1 MSAILDGVTAAR
13 PPCVLV
19 VGLDCLSPDL
29 VFDRYREQLPAFA
42 ALMRQGTWGR
52 LRSTDPPI
60 TIPAWT
66 CMMTGVPASRLGL
79 YGFRHRRLG
88 SYVEKYLANAT
99 HVRVPRVWDV
109 LSRAGHSV
117 GVLGVPQTWPPAPV
131 NGFLVSD
138 APAAGSAAFTF
149 PAELEAEIE
158 RAVGR
163 YRFDVEG
170 FRMADPDRVLD
181 AIRAITCQR
190 FELFRALSASRGGD
204 FLMMADMGPD
214 RIHHLFYRHCD
225 PAHPRH
231 RPGHRHTDV
240 VLDFYRLL
248 DAELA
253 RTLQGVP
260 AECHVLV
267 VSDHG
272 AQPMLGGFCLNDWL
286 IARGWLRLK
295 QPVPAVRDFH
305 EGLVDWP
312 NTRAWA
318 WGGHCGRI
326 FLNLRGR
333 EPDGTVAPEQ
343 ASAVLDEIAQA
354 LEAQQDPSGR
364 LMGNRVLRLGGP
376 ELPDPAGDPPD
387 LLVYL
392 GDMRWRARGSIGH
405 TDIFQQENDTG
416 ADDASHHPM
425 GVFIHRGPGRPQGHR
440 AGLRLL
446 DVAPTILSW
455 FGLASVDGCEG
466 RVLDL

>member
-1 MSAILDGVTAAR
+1 
-13 PPCVLV
+13 
-19 VGLDCLSPDL
+19 
-29 VFDRYREQLPAFA
+29 
-42 ALMRQGTWGR
+42 
-52 LRSTDPPI
+52 
-60 TIPAWT
+60 
-66 CMMTGVPASRLGL
+66 
-79 YGFRHRRLG
+79 
-88 SYVEKYLANAT
+88 
-99 HVRVPRVWDV
+99 
-109 LSRAGHSV
+109 
-117 GVLGVPQTWPPAPV
+117 
-131 NGFLVSD
+131 
-138 APAAGSAAFTF
+138 
-149 PAELEAEIE
+149 
-158 RAVGR
+158 
-163 YRFDVEG
+163 
-170 FRMADPDRVLD
+170 
-181 AIRAITCQR
+181 
-190 FELFRALSASRGGD
+190 
-204 FLMMADMGPD
+204 MMADMGPD

-392 GDMRWRARGSIGH
+392 GDMRWRALGSIGH

>member
-1 MSAILDGVTAAR
+1 
-13 PPCVLV
+13 
-19 VGLDCLSPDL
+19 
-29 VFDRYREQLPAFA
+29 
-42 ALMRQGTWGR
+42 
-52 LRSTDPPI
+52 
-60 TIPAWT
+60 
-66 CMMTGVPASRLGL
+66 
-79 YGFRHRRLG
+79 
-88 SYVEKYLANAT
+88 
-99 HVRVPRVWDV
+99 
-109 LSRAGHSV
+109 
-117 GVLGVPQTWPPAPV
+117 
-131 NGFLVSD
+131 
-138 APAAGSAAFTF
+138 
-149 PAELEAEIE
+149 
-158 RAVGR
+158 VGR

-392 GDMRWRARGSIGH
+392 GDMRWRALGSIGH

-446 DVAPTILSW
+446 DVSPTILSW